1 MATSPPWQENEGDL
15 KSMCCRC
22 CCTSCRYLWEVVHT
36 RKKIKLNNRYKF
48 WQKPQV
54 VDSRARAVSRL
65 FVEFLSFQSF
75 RVAAV
80 YI

>member
-1 MATSPPWQENEGDL
+1 MREIWKACVAAAVAPLVGTS
-15 KSMCCRC
+15 
-22 CCTSCRYLWEVVHT
+22 EVVHT
-36 RKKIKLNNRYKF
+36 RKTIKLNNRYKF

-75 RVAAV
+75 RVAVV